1 MSSII
6 LSPKKIARLLF
17 MEQVKWT
24 MWFLSFMFVIYIVVV
39 TFASGPHSSFIDLTN
54 FSNGSSGIYMLIIGI
69 LTTSS
74 FFYYYMQQG
83 ATRKNFFLGTIIS
96 SALIAI
102 AITVILIL
110 FTFILQFISGWAG
123 WNIHGQELDFTS
135 SFSAFIYTFIRL
147 AIMHL
152 IYFLIGW
159 MIGLTFYRLGWLY
172 GLLSI
177 ACSILLLAITGI
189 LIEVTHFS
197 FFTNIINLPAFI
209 ATPLSLVLIVLL
221 FGVNYR
227 LIKDLTV
234 KI

>member
-39 TFASGPHSSFIDLTN
+39 SFASGPHSSFIDLTN
-54 FSNGSSGIYMLIIGI
+54 FSNGSSGIYMLVIGI

-83 ATRKNFFLGTIIS
+83 AARKNFFLGTIIS
-96 SALIAI
+96 SVLIAI
-102 AITVILIL
+102 TITVILIL
-110 FTFILQFISGWAG
+110 LTFILQFISGWVG
-123 WNIHGQELDFTS
+123 WNIHGQEVDFTS
-135 SFSAFIYTFIRL
+135 SFSAFIYIFVKL
-147 AIMHL
+147 ALMHL

-177 ACSILLLAITGI
+177 ACSIILLTITGI
-189 LIEVTHFS
+189 LIDITHFS
-197 FFTNIINLPAFI
+197 FFTSLPAFI
-209 ATPLSLVLIVLL
+209 ATPLTIVLIVLL

-227 LIKDLTV
+227 LIKDVTV

>member
-24 MWFLSFMFVIYIVVV
+24 IWFLSFMFVIYIVVV

-83 ATRKNFFLGTIIS
+83 ATRKFFSWHDNIIR
-96 SALIAI
+96 LIAI

-110 FTFILQFISGWAG
+110 LTFILQFISGWAG

-135 SFSAFIYTFIRL
+135 SFSAFIYTFVRL

-159 MIGLTFYRLGWLY
+159 MIGLAFYRLGWLY

-197 FFTNIINLPAFI
+197 FFYKYYQFASFYCHTTKPCINCSPFW
-209 ATPLSLVLIVLL
+209 
-221 FGVNYR
+221 R
-227 LIKDLTV
+227 
-234 KI
+234 